1 MLAIC
6 LCGSLML
13 TAQTFTA
20 SNVGAEIVNPPGTG
34 TIESEFNVTVD
45 GVYGEDFQIDEVE
58 VNISH
63 TWMSDLVVT
72 LVSPAGTE
80 LTLAANAG
88 GNNPGTTAYVGA
100 TFTPAGPDGPAAGAG
115 IGPLSGEYLPAG
127 LFSVFNGEDVDGAW
141 VLRIT
146 DGVGGD
152 GGTFEGAS
160 LTIGEFVNPLGTDMQ
175 EINVAGI
182 GNINLT
188 LNGECQGLLIPEM
201 VLSGDFDV
209 DDDGTAVGPDAF
221 SITVM
226 DSNPAN
232 GPIIDGCGTFN
243 YRIDANEPAFERT
256 VGFVN
261 DFDPAGGNITV
272 TAGEFASAEFS
283 ADGSELVLTS
293 QAGFTEP
300 ISFMET
306 DNATVEVQFVDDGFV
321 SFAYDVNI
329 FGANGFNDVALVDFE
344 GNTLFSLPEGGFN
357 DGTNNGNPF
366 FDGVSSE
373 AEGKILT
380 LPVSAGNTLTF
391 ALFGD
396 NEMSDVASTFT
407 ITDFSFTLIPMTAPL
422 EIVGFETTWGTVNA
436 EDKTAPSVDGTP
448 DDIELLCVDLDANNV
463 STLPVNVS
471 RCYRVNAQTGN
482 TIPGTMA
489 SALRAR
495 LLARTSSPVVPIF
508 TDGCSQE
515 IEVCVSDAVTF
526 GADPQCDDVVITRT
540 FVATEISICPSAPG
554 EGNPSVSTSYTI
566 TFDRPSLDDLD
577 GDNIEDVVNI
587 ESCGTDPSVRP
598 EPRTGDF
605 PFLAVDGRTFNLSAG
620 GDVCN
625 IGVTFADGPSI
636 VTCPN
641 TYKFVRTYT
650 VIDWCEPGDVRTF
663 TQVVK
668 VGDTTA
674 PTFVGPNVPTDADG
688 TLVYGTNAGNVC
700 AAFIRLDDVSVTDNC
715 PGAVT
720 VSAEIFPNGDVDGPS
735 IGAFNVVPGGAPELT
750 SAIPAGTHILRY
762 TYSDVCGNTGT
773 TDFDF
778 RVEDQTPPVAICE
791 DGLNISIAGGAN
803 NGFAVLTPQN
813 IDNGSYDDCS
823 GVTLAI
829 ARVNSN
835 DLAIGGYGPQI
846 TLTCADLGTV
856 RVGLRVTDALGNENF
871 CWLEVLVEDKLAPS
885 CVAPANTTITC
896 VDYNASLP
904 NDITDVSFAQLD
916 ALFGQAAGV
925 DNCGTDITQTVS
937 GTINSCGVGS
947 ITRRFTST
955 DDAGFSNTNLC
966 VQNITVIGIHDYQ
979 ITFPTDEEGDCMDI
993 PSFDGVVADELA
1005 CDLITT
1011 TVDVDTL
1018 RTQLAGDECFKLRV
1032 TYDVVNWC
1040 EYNSL
1045 GEPYVIRRD
1054 APGARDRTRNPRD
1067 IDEDLLYVNVTP
1079 GASTATTND
1088 DLGFYSLIATD
1099 RNFNPLPSPQR
1110 DQALGDNGEGDVND
1124 DDTYGTNVY
1133 DSRGFF
1139 RYTQFI
1145 RIYDE
1150 VAPEITFEAPTECF
1164 AGSGEGCTTT
1174 VTLEFTATDECSD
1187 AVAGIELDANFTGGF
1202 VADNPAALGVGVSV
1216 TNDGD
1221 GNYTVTATNVPV
1233 GAHAIRVRAS
1243 DGCGN
1248 FDVQIIEFCVAADRT
1263 PTPICIQTLTVTL
1276 MNDGNGGGIAA
1287 IWASDF
1293 IASPI
1298 EDCFG
1303 NVVDKY
1309 SLYRSSEAGSAG
1321 FVPTAGVIGIDDI
1334 DCDDFENGV
1343 VNVRVYA
1350 FDNNGST
1357 PDFCEVIV
1365 EVQDNMGW
1373 CAGSTGN
1380 LSGLIATQNDEALEG
1395 VAVTLTGANG
1405 MDEMSMTN
1413 AGGDFEFTGLTLG
1426 SDYTVQPA
1434 FDRAFEATEVK
1445 SSDVVAMIGMIL
1457 GTTTFDSPY
1466 DFIAADVNRD
1476 MELNVFDAIA
1486 TTQRILGLEDGF
1498 EGGNWVFVTEEATIS
1513 MSNPYGAAF
1522 PEVYNVNDLEGS
1534 LRDVS
1539 FVAVRLGDVRNG
1551 AGRTAQ
1557 TLNVEDAQ
1565 LEAGQSYAIEFNGT
1579 ELSAFQGTIELAAGL
1594 ELVSADYTGEGA
1606 INLNNAAEGLIAVAL
1621 RNNASLTLEV
1631 RATAA
1636 VTLSEQVSLTDAI
1649 AVREGVAANGMSN
1662 GLELSFAG
1670 ISTELA
1676 NSLGQNTPN
1685 PVADVTTIAYTLA
1698 TAGKAT
1704 LNIQDVQGRTIMVRQ
1719 LEGVAGR
1726 NVITVDASE
1735 LGGAAGILS
1744 YTLTAGD
1751 FSATKK
1757 MVVVR

>member
-1 MLAIC
+1 MKQAKHLLMLAIC
-6 LCGSLML
+6 LLGSLML
-13 TAQTFTA
+13 TAQPFTA
-20 SNVGAEIVNPPGTG
+20 DATGGGTALVDNADDLPGAPFQMFSMDVTDAGTV
-34 TIESEFNVTVD
+34 SEDLQVSIFVD
-45 GVYGEDFQIDEVE
+45 IT
-58 VNISH
+58 H
-63 TWMSDLVVT
+63 TWIGDIT
-72 LVSPAGTE
+72 LQLTSPAGTTLQ
-80 LTLAANAG
+80 LTNLPFGNTGDIIMGTWSDEGLGFAMLAPSG
-88 GNNPGTTAYVGA
+88 DIT
-100 TFTPAGPDGPAAGAG
+100 
-115 IGPLSGEYLPAG
+115 GEYMA
-127 LFSVFNGEDVDGAW
+127 E
-141 VLRIT
+141 
-146 DGVGGD
+146 
-152 GGTFEGAS
+152 GGTFLDAFG
-160 LTIGEFVNPLGTDMQ
+160 GESITGTWVLNVRDEAGGDLGTFNGATITFAEPVDPLATNMQ

-188 LNGECQGLLIPEM
+188 LNDECQGLLIPEM
-201 VLSGDFDV
+201 VLTGDFDV
-209 DDDGTAVGPDAF
+209 DGDGTVIGAEFF

-226 DSNPAN
+226 DGNPSN

-243 YRIDANEPAFERT
+243 YRIDANAPAFEIT
-256 VGFVN
+256 NGFTG
-261 DFDPAGGNITV
+261 DFDPASGNITTTV
-272 TAGEFASAEFS
+272 GEFATAEFS

-293 QAGFTEP
+293 MAEVTEP
-300 ISFMET
+300 AFFMPT
-306 DNATVEVQFVDDGFV
+306 DNAIVELQFVEAGIVDFSYAADILG
-321 SFAYDVNI
+321 I
-329 FGANGFNDVALVDFE
+329 NGFNDIALVDFE
-344 GNTLFSLPEGGFN
+344 GNVLFSIPEDGSPFGGESEK
-357 DGTNNGNPF
+357 G
-366 FDGVSSE
+366 DGVVS
-373 AEGKILT
+373 GLQ
-380 LPVSAGNTLTF
+380 VSAGDVLTF
-391 ALFGD
+391 ALIGD
-396 NEMSDVASTFT
+396 NEMSDEESSFT
-407 ITDFSFTLIPMTAPL
+407 ISDFVFTVLPL
-422 EIVGFETTWGTVNA
+422 EVPVEIIGFETTWGTVNA

-448 DDIELLCVDLDANNV
+448 DDIDLLCVDLDNNNV
-463 STLPVNVS
+463 STLPVSVS
-471 RCYRVNAQTGN
+471 NCYRVNAQTGA

-495 LLARTSSPVVPIF
+495 LLARTSRPVVPIF

-515 IEVCVSDAVTF
+515 IEVCVNDVVAF
-526 GADPQCDDVVITRT
+526 GDDPQCDDVVLTRT
-540 FVATEISICPSAPG
+540 FVATEISICPSAAG
-554 EGNPSVSTSYTI
+554 EGNPSVSTSYII
-566 TFDRPSLDDLD
+566 TFDRPTLDDLD

-587 ESCGTDPSVRP
+587 ESCGADPSVRP
-598 EPRTGDF
+598 APRPQDF
-605 PFLAVDGRTFNLSAG
+605 PFLSVDGRTFNLSAG
-620 GDVCN
+620 SSVCN

-700 AAFIRLDDVSVTDNC
+700 AAFIRLDDVTVTDNC
-715 PGAVT
+715 PGAV
-720 VSAEIFPNGDVDGPS
+720 SILAEIFPNGDVDGPS
-735 IGAFNVVPGGAPELT
+735 IGAFTVVPGGAPELT

-762 TYSDVCGNTGT
+762 TYVDVCGNAGV
-773 TDFDF
+773 TDYDF

-803 NGFAVLTPQN
+803 NGFAVLTPEN

-829 ARVNSN
+829 ARVNAN

-871 CWLEVLVEDKLAPS
+871 CWLDVLVEDKLAPT

-904 NDITDVSFAQLD
+904 NDITDASFDQLD

-925 DNCGTDITQTVS
+925 DNCGTEITQTVS

-947 ITRRFTST
+947 ITRRFTSM
-955 DDAGFSNTNLC
+955 DDAGFTNTNLC
-966 VQNITVIGIHDYQ
+966 VQNITVIGIHDYR
-979 ITFPTDEEGDCMDI
+979 ITFPTDESGDCMEI
-993 PSFDGVVADELA
+993 PSFDGVVAEEIA

-1018 RTQLAGDECFKLRV
+1018 RTQDAGEECFKLRL
-1032 TYDVVNWC
+1032 TYDVINWC
-1040 EYNSL
+1040 EYNSI

-1054 APGARDRTRNPRD
+1054 APGALDRTRRPRD
-1067 IDEDLLYVNVTP
+1067 IDSDLLYVNVTP
-1079 GASTATTND
+1079 GATTATTSD
-1088 DLGFYSLIATD
+1088 DLGFYTLISTD
-1099 RNFNPLPSPQR
+1099 RNFNPAPSPQR
-1110 DQALGDNGEGDVND
+1110 DQALGDNGSGDVND

-1133 DSRGFF
+1133 NSRGFF

-1145 RIYDE
+1145 KIYDD
-1150 VAPEITFEAPTECF
+1150 
-1164 AGSGEGCTTT
+1164 GEGCRTT

-1187 AVAGIELDANFTGGF
+1187 AVVGLELDANFTGAF
-1202 VADNPAALGVGVSV
+1202 VADNAAALGVGISVS
-1216 TNDGD
+1216 NDGE

-1233 GAHAIRVRAS
+1233 GAHAVRVRAS

-1248 FDVQIIEFCVAADRT
+1248 FDVQIIEFC
-1263 PTPICIQTLTVTL
+1263 IQTLTVTL
-1276 MNDGNGGGIAA
+1276 MDDGNGGGIAA

-1298 EDCFG
+1298 FDCFG
-1303 NVVDKY
+1303 NLVDKY

-1321 FVPTAGVIGIDDI
+1321 FVPAVGVLGIDDI
-1334 DCDDFENGV
+1334 DCDDFDNGTV
-1343 VNVRVYA
+1343 SVRVYA
-1350 FDNNGST
+1350 FDDNGST
-1357 PDFCEVIV
+1357 PDYCEVIV
-1365 EVQDNMGW
+1365 EVQDNMGH
-1373 CAGSTGN
+1373 CDGSTGN

-1413 AGGDFEFTGLTLG
+1413 VGGDFEFTGLALG
-1426 SDYTVQPA
+1426 GDYTIQPA
-1434 FDRAFEATEVK
+1434 FDRAFEASEVK

-1486 TTQRILGLEDGF
+1486 TTQRILGLEESF

-1513 MSNPYGAAF
+1513 MTNPYGAAF

-1539 FVAVRLGDVRNG
+1539 FVAVRLGDVRNA

-1557 TLNVEDAQ
+1557 ILNVEDAQ
-1565 LEAGQSYAIEFNGT
+1565 LEAGQIHTMEINGS

-1606 INLNNAAEGLIAVAL
+1606 MNLNNAAEGMIAVAL

-1649 AVREGVAANGMSN
+1649 AVREGVAINGVSN
-1662 GLELSFAG
+1662 GLLHAC
-1670 ISTELA
+1670 
-1676 NSLGQNTPN
+1676 
-1685 PVADVTTIAYTLA
+1685 YCW
-1698 TAGKAT
+1698 
-1704 LNIQDVQGRTIMVRQ
+1704 
-1719 LEGVAGR
+1719 
-1726 NVITVDASE
+1726 
-1735 LGGAAGILS
+1735 
-1744 YTLTAGD
+1744 
-1751 FSATKK
+1751 
-1757 MVVVR
+1757 